1 MKKALILYE
10 DRRVSLI
17 AEDAVFH
24 QSIRST
30 VDSLIHEEIK
40 TFIKQQT
47 GSSFLYAP
55 DYIHAFVGTHHLT
68 LPSSVYLESNL
79 QEYSTRMYGPQAP
92 LHEISATTSADGQVT
107 LIHSHPTWLNE
118 FVAQHFNGQAI
129 YSMHQLLLN
138 ALQRDGI
145 FSIDLHCFENQA
157 YLGIYHRRKLWYSDF
172 FEFTLVDDL
181 IYMMINTLNQFN
193 VSTEGATIRLSS
205 THSSIQPAQIEAYLK
220 QIEPLNLTSIESREF
235 RALFSTLL

>member
-1 MKKALILYE
+1 MKKALIVYE

-24 QSIRST
+24 QNIRST

-40 TFIKQQT
+40 TFIKEQT
-47 GSSFLYAP
+47 GSSFLHAP
-55 DYIHAFVGTHHLT
+55 DYIHALVGTHHLT

-145 FSIDLHCFENQA
+145 FSIDMHCFENQA
-157 YLGIYHRRKLWYSDF
+157 YLGIYHHRKLWYSDF

-205 THSSIQPAQIEAYLK
+205 THSSIQPAQIKAYLK

>member
-1 MKKALILYE
+1 MKKALIVYE

-17 AEDAVFH
+17 TEDAVFH
-24 QSIRST
+24 LGLRST
-30 VDSLIHEEIK
+30 VDSLIHEELK
-40 TFIKQQT
+40 TFIKEQT
-47 GSSFLYAP
+47 RSSFLHAP
-55 DYIHAFVGTHHLT
+55 DYIHAVVGMHHLT
-68 LPSSVYLESNL
+68 LPSAVYLESNL
-79 QEYSTRMYGPQAP
+79 PEYSARMYGPQAP
-92 LHEISATTSADGQVT
+92 LHEISATTSANGQVT
-107 LIHSHPTWLNE
+107 LIHSQPTWLNE
-118 FVAQHFNGQAI
+118 LVAQHFNGQAI

-145 FSIDLHCFENQA
+145 FRIDLHCFENQA
-157 YLGIYHRRKLWYSDF
+157 YLGIYHQRKLWYSDF

-205 THSSIQPAQIEAYLK
+205 THSSIQPAKIEAYLK
-220 QIEPLNLTSIESREF
+220 QIEPLNLTSIESGEF

>member
-1 MKKALILYE
+1 MKKALIVYE

-47 GSSFLYAP
+47 GSSFLHAP

-138 ALQRDGI
+138 ALQCDGI

-157 YLGIYHRRKLWYSDF
+157 YLGIYHHRKLWYSDF

>member
-1 MKKALILYE
+1 MKKALIVYE

-47 GSSFLYAP
+47 GSSFLHAP

-92 LHEISATTSADGQVT
+92 LHEISAARSADGQVT

-157 YLGIYHRRKLWYSDF
+157 YLGIYHHRKLWYSDF

-181 IYMMINTLNQFN
+181 IYMMINTLNQFK

>member
-1 MKKALILYE
+1 MKKALIVYE

-40 TFIKQQT
+40 TFIKEQT
-47 GSSFLYAP
+47 GSSFLHAP
-55 DYIHAFVGTHHLT
+55 DYIHAVVGTHHLT

-118 FVAQHFNGQAI
+118 FVAQQFNGQAI

-145 FSIDLHCFENQA
+145 FSIDMHCFENKA
-157 YLGIYHRRKLWYSDF
+157 YLGIYHQRKLWYSDF

-205 THSSIQPAQIEAYLK
+205 THSSIQPAQIKAYLK

>member
-1 MKKALILYE
+1 MKKALIVYE

-40 TFIKQQT
+40 TFIKEQT
-47 GSSFLYAP
+47 GSSFLHAP

-92 LHEISATTSADGQVT
+92 LHEISAARSADGQVT

-145 FSIDLHCFENQA
+145 FSIDMHCFENQA
-157 YLGIYHRRKLWYSDF
+157 YLGIYNHRKLWYSDF

-205 THSSIQPAQIEAYLK
+205 THSSIEPAQIEAYLK

>member
-1 MKKALILYE
+1 MKKALIVYE

-40 TFIKQQT
+40 TFIKEQT
-47 GSSFLYAP
+47 GSSFLHAP

-92 LHEISATTSADGQVT
+92 LHEISAARSADGQVT

-157 YLGIYHRRKLWYSDF
+157 YLGIYHHRKLWYSDF

>member
-1 MKKALILYE
+1 MKKALIVYE

-40 TFIKQQT
+40 TFIKEQT
-47 GSSFLYAP
+47 GSSFLHAP
-55 DYIHAFVGTHHLT
+55 DYIHAVVGTHHLT

>member
-1 MKKALILYE
+1 
-10 DRRVSLI
+10 
-17 AEDAVFH
+17 
-24 QSIRST
+24 
-30 VDSLIHEEIK
+30 
-40 TFIKQQT
+40 
-47 GSSFLYAP
+47 
-55 DYIHAFVGTHHLT
+55 
-68 LPSSVYLESNL
+68 
-79 QEYSTRMYGPQAP
+79 MYGPQAP

>member
-1 MKKALILYE
+1 MKKALIVYE

-40 TFIKQQT
+40 TFIKEQT
-47 GSSFLYAP
+47 GSSFLHAP
-55 DYIHAFVGTHHLT
+55 DYIHAVVGTHHLT

-118 FVAQHFNGQAI
+118 FVAQQFNGQAI

-157 YLGIYHRRKLWYSDF
+157 YLGIYHHRKLWYSDF

-205 THSSIQPAQIEAYLK
+205 THSSIQPAQIKAYLK